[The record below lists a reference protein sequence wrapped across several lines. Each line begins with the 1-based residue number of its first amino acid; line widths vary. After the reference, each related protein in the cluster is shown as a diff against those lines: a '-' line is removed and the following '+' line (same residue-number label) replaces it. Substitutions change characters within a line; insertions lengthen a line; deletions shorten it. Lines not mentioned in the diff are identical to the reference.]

1 VDAVGEPV
9 LEVVLAPPAI
19 AGQPAEHD
27 WVHQEP
33 DRVNGV
39 FVAKTG
45 SQPRA
50 LDDARH
56 DPGGGGGTLR
66 VEPARESRD
75 LLVRARCFVHH
86 RQQARDAVGNDADGG
101 RPSLSTALKGASP
114 ASAPHPPRIRRSAVA
129 VQTRGSS
136 HTWHTGLF
144 VRFPSLIRRF
154 DCSSETNSLLCLMT
168 GMGRIKVI
176 SPERAVVRDLR
187 TGFPGPRAG
196 RGPRPGRWRARRVP
210 VRRVWARSP

>member
-1 VDAVGEPV
+1 MLSVNQCWKWSWLHPQSRVSLRNTTGSIRSQIVSTASSWRRPV
-9 LEVVLAPPAI
+9 LSRARSMMPVTIRAAVVARCASSRRARAAISWSVLAASSTTASRPATRS
-19 AGQPAEHD
+19 ATM
-27 WVHQEP
+27 
-33 DRVNGV
+33 R
-39 FVAKTG
+39 T
-45 SQPRA
+45 
-50 LDDARH
+50 
-56 DPGGGGGTLR
+56 
-66 VEPARESRD
+66 
-75 LLVRARCFVHH
+75 
-86 RQQARDAVGNDADGG
+86 ADGHPYLQLL
-101 RPSLSTALKGASP
+101 RAP
-114 ASAPHPPRIRRSAVA
+114 APHPPRIRRSAVA

-144 VRFPSLIRRF
+144 VRFLSLIRRF